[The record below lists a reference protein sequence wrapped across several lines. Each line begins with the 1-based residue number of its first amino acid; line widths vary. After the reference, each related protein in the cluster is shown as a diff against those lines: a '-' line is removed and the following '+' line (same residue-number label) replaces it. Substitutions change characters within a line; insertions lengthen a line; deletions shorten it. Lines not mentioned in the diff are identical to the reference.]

1 MRVRMGTIALGL
13 ALGLTLSACSDDEPE
28 SKSSSGSSSE
38 PGSSE
43 SPSLADPSAPETEV
57 GSLDCPAYE
66 DIATKIVETQS
77 QLYAPNPDVDPRES
91 VDELVAELE
100 TLKQDAPPDVQDA
113 VTSLSEG
120 FQQAAELL
128 SGSQGQNQTEL
139 LALAT
144 KLSEDSAKIT
154 EFIGKQCAAG

>member
-1 MRVRMGTIALGL
+1 VRVRMGTIALGL
-13 ALGLTLSACSDDEPE
+13 ALGLSLSACSDDEPE
-28 SKSSSGSSSE
+28 SKSSADSS
-38 PGSSE
+38 PDSSR
-43 SPSLADPSAPETEV
+43 SPSLADPSAPETPV

-66 DIATKIVETQS
+66 DIATRIVEAQS
-77 QLYAPNPDVDPRES
+77 QLYAANPAVDPQES

-100 TLKQDAPPDVQDA
+100 TLRQDAPKRVQDA
-113 VTSLSEG
+113 VTSLSDG

-128 SGSQGQNQTEL
+128 SDPEGQNQTEL

-154 EFIGKQCAAG
+154 EFIGEQCAAG

>member
-13 ALGLTLSACSDDEPE
+13 ALGLTLSACSDDEPD
-28 SKSSSGSSSE
+28 SKSSAE

-43 SPSLADPSAPETEV
+43 SPSLADPSAPETQV

-77 QLYAPNPDVDPRES
+77 QLYAPGPDADPQES
-91 VDELVAELE
+91 IDELVAELE

-113 VTSLSEG
+113 VTSLSDG

-128 SGSQGQNQTEL
+128 SSPEGQNQTEL

-144 KLSEDSAKIT
+144 KLSEDSARIT
-154 EFIGKQCAAG
+154 EFIGKKCAAG